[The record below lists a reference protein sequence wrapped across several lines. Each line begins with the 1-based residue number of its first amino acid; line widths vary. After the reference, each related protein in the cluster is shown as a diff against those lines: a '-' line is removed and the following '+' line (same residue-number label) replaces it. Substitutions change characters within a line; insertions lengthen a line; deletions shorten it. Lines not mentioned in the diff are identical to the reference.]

1 MKRALLVR
9 AVREDPKEEDFE
21 GWLAAHAETSAALMV
36 LEEWRMARAM
46 PAFAD
51 WLARGAPS
59 DDARRADY
67 PQAETTKAG

>member
-9 AVREDPKEEDFE
+9 GVREDPKEEDFE
-21 GWLAAHAETSAALMV
+21 DWLAAHAETCAALMV

-59 DDARRADY
+59 DDAGDGTRRGCTSS
-67 PQAETTKAG
+67 P